1 MSRTTLDIIGLA
13 GKITPSCT
21 RTQHSYY
28 EINYTGFD
36 YKFNAL
42 SSDPEKNEL
51 VKSFSTIFKAGGKP
65 SIIPLLKAIYPP
77 QALRLLVRISVKPIF
92 SL

>member
-13 GKITPSCT
+13 GKITTSCT

-28 EINYTGFD
+28 EINYTGFN

-77 QALRLLVRISVKPIF
+77 LRLLVRIPV
-92 SL
+92 